1 MQLRRLKIVNKN
13 TAQKRVSK
21 FSKKEFLLLSVCILF
36 LTGCNTD
43 MWIQAKVKSYHES
56 PVFPHN
62 MSARPLVAGTVA
74 KGQDKMNLPFQ
85 TGYQNGKYVEKF
97 PMPLTKAVLERG
109 QDRFNIFCS
118 PCHGR
123 VGDAKGM
130 ITQRGLKLYNP
141 PPSFHTDRLR
151 SYPIGHIFSVIT
163 NGTNV
168 MYSYADRIEPKDRWA
183 IVAYVRAL
191 QLSQNASLQDV
202 PSKELKKL
210 KADIQIQ
217 TGEKEKGHRYE

>member
-1 MQLRRLKIVNKN
+1 MNL
-13 TAQKRVSK
+13 
-21 FSKKEFLLLSVCILF
+21 KEFLMIGILIFF
-36 LTGCNTD
+36 LAGCNTD

-56 PVFPHN
+56 PVFPDH
-62 MSARPLVAGTVA
+62 MSARPRVSGTIA

-85 TGYQNGKYVEKF
+85 TGYENGKYVEKF
-97 PMPLTKAVLERG
+97 PIPLTKAVLERG

-202 PSKELKKL
+202 PLKELKKL
-210 KADIQIQ
+210 KEEKQIQ
-217 TGEKEKGHRYE
+217 TGENKKGHGQE